1 MNSWSTDSKIE
12 QKKVRW
18 AENVN
23 LKDSV
28 KNVQWFVIG
37 YELFSYVFFQKM
49 CSWVNTKAVK
59 HAGFYAVV

>member
-28 KNVQWFVIG
+28 KNVQMICYWVWTIFIC
-37 YELFSYVFFQKM
+37 FFQKI